1 MQYFEDIAARTKAP
15 IVSSYIGNPLDLYL
29 AQLFVAS
36 QQYILLG
43 CPLRRIISGK
53 VHYRYWSGLGIV
65 ESGVKYIKRGFV
77 PLREFRDLADANQQ
91 LQAWV
96 MAQAGNRVHG
106 TTREVPLQRF

>member
-1 MQYFEDIAARTKAP
+1 M
-15 IVSSYIGNPLDLYL
+15 
-29 AQLFVAS
+29 
-36 QQYILLG
+36 
-43 CPLRRIISGK
+43 
-53 VHYRYWSGLGIV
+53 